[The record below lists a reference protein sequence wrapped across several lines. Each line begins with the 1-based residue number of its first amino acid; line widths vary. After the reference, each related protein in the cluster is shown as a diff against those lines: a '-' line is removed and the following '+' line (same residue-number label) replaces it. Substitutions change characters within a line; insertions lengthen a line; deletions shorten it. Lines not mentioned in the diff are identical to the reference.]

1 MTKTDRA
8 ALICGLAESLKESV
22 SVYEKAE
29 ATSKWKPVGGQDVT
43 IENSCSS
50 IVRKCM
56 TLRAELS
63 VLIHEMEGKNVS

>member
-22 SVYEKAE
+22 SAYEE
-29 ATSKWKPVGGQDVT
+29 AGAKIKWTPVGDQEVS

-50 IVRKCM
+50 IVRKSM
-56 TLRAELS
+56 TLRAELN
-63 VLIHEMEGKNVS
+63 VLIHEMEEKNVS

>member
-22 SVYEKAE
+22 SVYEEAE
-29 ATSKWKPVGGQDVT
+29 AKVKWQPIGGQEVT
-43 IENSCSS
+43 IENSCAS

-56 TLRAELS
+56 TLRAELN
-63 VLIHEMEGKNVS
+63 VLIHEMEGK

>member
-22 SVYEKAE
+22 SVYEEAE
-29 ATSKWKPVGGQDVT
+29 AKTKWKPVGRQEVS
-43 IENSCSS
+43 IENSCAS

-56 TLRAELS
+56 TLRAELN
-63 VLIHEMEGKNVS
+63 VLIREMEGKNVS

>member
-22 SVYEKAE
+22 SVYEEVEAE
-29 ATSKWKPVGGQDVT
+29 VKWKPIGGQEVT
-43 IENSCSS
+43 IENSCAS

-56 TLRAELS
+56 TLRTELN
-63 VLIHEMEGKNVS
+63 VLIREMEGK